1 MDSRLINPITVIWG
15 NGDDQHVEVSSINQL
30 DEILDRVQGF
40 AEQGQPPIVD
50 VEVPDQGVM
59 RIGFSARVAVLSV
72 MSSSLDPPYFNSVGN
87 QEDGPDLIFSY
98 RGHWTD
104 FPVRFSVPVAD
115 AREAVRRFALGEYLP
130 QDVKWAET

>member
-1 MDSRLINPITVIWG
+1 MGSRLTITVIWG
-15 NGDDQHVEVSSINQL
+15 DGDDQHEEVSSIAQL
-30 DEILDRVQGF
+30 DEVLDRVQGF
-40 AEQGQPPIVD
+40 AEEEQPPIID

-59 RIGFSARVAVLSV
+59 RIGLSAQGAVLSV

-87 QEDGPDLIFSY
+87 HEDGPDLTFSY

-115 AREAVRRFALGEYLP
+115 SREAAKRFALGEFLP
-130 QDVKWAET
+130 NNVKWEET